1 MTTHDEPVSGTD
13 QDPDLWREADRVLDA
28 LLDLDPGDRPA
39 ALAALAPDPA
49 VHERVARMLDAD
61 SAFGAGLETARA
73 RAARRAHTRFARQ
86 AGRWRLGE
94 ELGRGGMSVVL
105 AAEHEGHPGRRA
117 AVKLLTTGAL
127 LGDGRE
133 RLVREQRILG
143 RLNHPRIVP
152 LLDAGTL
159 EDGTPWIAM
168 PLIDGERIDAWCA
181 ARRLDVRARVRLMRE
196 VAVAVAHAHRSLV
209 VHRDLKP
216 GNVLVDRDGEVHLLD
231 FGIAGLVE
239 ADGEQTRTQRL
250 ALTPGYA
257 APEQVA
263 GAPADTAM
271 DVHGLG
277 ALLHRLLAGRT
288 PPERR
293 APDERLPL
301 ASESLAVEDWG
312 DDAALTVARA
322 AVRGDLDAI
331 VAKAIDFDPKRRY
344 AGAAEFAA
352 DLGRWLDGRPVE
364 ARARTWRYVTGRF
377 VRRHRGVATAAAIAL
392 IAVVGGTLAS
402 VWQARRA
409 EQAAV
414 VAQAQARI
422 AEAESARAGAVSRFL
437 VDLFEAGTSGRPQG
451 DLPTTAELLAIG
463 ARRARGEFESQPAVR
478 ADLLE
483 TIGRVYGTQDRHD
496 EAEAL
501 LREALALRAQ
511 LSLEDRD
518 ALARAEVLLA
528 RTLSRAGRYDEAIAL
543 TRGALA
549 RLEPA
554 TAASLAT
561 RDAAVDVLVSAL
573 SHEGRVGEA
582 HAAAVAHFA
591 EVERIRPDRP
601 DLLASALLN
610 IAATEI
616 ARGHH
621 AEALG
626 LLERASAHLQ
636 GVREHW
642 ELRLSVEN
650 TLVGALAALQ
660 RHEEALGRRRGQLAL
675 VREAYPPDHPRLGQT
690 LNNFA
695 SDLIG
700 AGLVDEALAAS
711 DEALPILTA
720 RLSPPHPTLAALL
733 SVRGRILLGLDRAD
747 EALATL
753 AAANDALGDGIG
765 AGDRRRATIG
775 LNRAEALL
783 ALGDA
788 AGAEALLA
796 DFRDVAEADPAG
808 VMAMR
813 WHLQSGAAR
822 LAQGDVDGAQRA
834 AAAALEASTRAA
846 NASPG
851 LRAQAH
857 GLAAAAASKQRLA
870 PVVIEAHLDAANAE
884 IARLDG
890 RFDNAALRWIRA
902 RTAMRVA
909 AGEHRLAAAALA
921 ADLARARNALGP
933 EDPRVAGLARLLS
946 EVDTGR

>member
-1 MTTHDEPVSGTD
+1 MSGD
-13 QDPDLWREADRVLDA
+13 RDPTPPAAENPGLWREADRVLDA
-28 LLDLDPGDRPA
+28 LLDLDPGERPA
-39 ALAALAPDPA
+39 ALSALAPDPR
-49 VHERVARMLDAD
+49 VRERVARMLASD
-61 SAFGAGLETARA
+61 SALGADLETARA
-73 RAARRAHTRFARQ
+73 RTARRAHAQFARQ
-86 AGRWRLGE
+86 AGRWRLDGE
-94 ELGRGGMSVVL
+94 IGRGGMSVVF
-105 AAEHEGHPGRRA
+105 AAEDAGHPGRRA

-143 RLNHPRIVP
+143 RLNHPRILP

-181 ARRLDVRARVRLMRE
+181 ARRLDVPARVRLMRE
-196 VAVAVAHAHRSLV
+196 VATAVAHAHRALV

-277 ALLHRLLAGRT
+277 ALLHRLLAGRA

-301 ASESLAVEDWG
+301 ASESLAVEAWG
-312 DDAALTVARA
+312 DDAALTAARA

-331 VAKAIDFDPKRRY
+331 VARAIDFDPKRRY

-352 DLGRWLDGRPVE
+352 DLARWLDGRPVE
-364 ARARTWRYVTGRF
+364 ARAQTWRYVTGRF

-422 AEAESARAGAVSRFL
+422 AEAESARAGAVSSFL
-437 VDLFEAGTSGRPQG
+437 VDLFEAGASGRPQG
-451 DLPTTAELLAIG
+451 ELPTTAELLAIG

-501 LREALALRAQ
+501 LREALALRTQ
-511 LSLEDRD
+511 LSPEDVD
-518 ALARAEVLLA
+518 ALARAETQLA
-528 RTLSRAGRYDEAIAL
+528 RTLSRAGRHDEAIVGAQ
-543 TRGALA
+543 TALA

-554 TAASLAT
+554 TPGRLAA

-573 SHEGRVGEA
+573 SHEGRLDEA
-582 HAAAVAHFA
+582 HAAAVAHLA
-591 EVERIRPDRP
+591 EVEHLGPDQP
-601 DLLASALLN
+601 TLLAAALLN
-610 IAATEI
+610 LAAAET
-616 ARGHH
+616 AHGRRS
-621 AEALG
+621 EALG
-626 LLERASAHLQ
+626 LLERASRYLE

-650 TLVGALAALQ
+650 TRVGALSALG
-660 RHEEALGRRRGQLAL
+660 RHEEALVRRRAQLAL

-695 SDLIG
+695 AELFG
-700 AGLVDEALAAS
+700 AGLVDDALAAS
-711 DEALPILTA
+711 DEALSILSA
-720 RLSPPHPTLAALL
+720 RLRPPHPTLAALMN
-733 SVRGRILLGLDRAD
+733 VRGRILIGLDRAD

-753 AAANDALGDGIG
+753 AAAEDTLGDGIG
-765 AGDRRRATIG
+765 PGDRRRATIG

-788 AGAEALLA
+788 VGAEALLA
-796 DFRDVAEADPAG
+796 DFRGVAEADPAG

-822 LAQGDVDGAQRA
+822 LAQGDVEGAQRA
-834 AAAALEASTRAA
+834 AAAALEASTRAP

-870 PVVIEAHLDAANAE
+870 PTVIEAHLDAANAE

-909 AGEHRLAAAALA
+909 AEEHPLAAAALA
-921 ADLARARNALGP
+921 TDLARARNALGS
-933 EDPRVAGLARLLS
+933 EDPRVAGLARWLDEL
-946 EVDTGR
+946 DGRR